1 MTVPSSYSASE
12 LAAYMHGELRNV
24 ASALGFTAPDSYAQ
38 AITRTLLAYGVQ
50 DIASAGNV
58 PRLLALSSVEAWR
71 LAVQQLTPQFN
82 VNTDGR
88 GQSRSDFFD
97 HCKDMLADAEAVAA
111 MYSDDGTGVDR
122 AAAGRNVVRYRCDPY
137 S

>member
-12 LAAYMHGELRNV
+12 LADYMHGELGRV
-24 ASALGFTAPDSYAQ
+24 AEACAFTSPDSYTQ
-38 AITRTLLAYGVQ
+38 ATVRTLIAYGVQ
-50 DIASAGNV
+50 DIASATNV

-71 LAVQQLTPQFN
+71 LAVGQLTPQFS

-88 GQSRSDFFD
+88 GQDRSDFFE
-97 HCKDMLADAEAVAA
+97 HALKMLADAQTNALL
-111 MYSDDGTGVDR
+111 YPDDGSGVDL
-122 AAAGRNVVRYRCDPY
+122 ASAGRVVVRYRCDPY